1 MNEKIPNESE
11 GELSKLRNESEIL
24 TSEIHSILDEEE
36 KLEFETRSIPDV
48 PPDSASQ
55 QELAE
60 VAEKLTEII
69 KKMDK
74 LENLRS
80 QKESKLKRKIEILE
94 RMQEI
99 TGNK

>member
-1 MNEKIPNESE
+1 MNEKISNESE
-11 GELSKLRNESEIL
+11 GELSKLKNEGEIL
-24 TSEIHSILDEEE
+24 TSEIRSILAEEE
-36 KLEFETRSIPDV
+36 KLEIETRSIPDV

-60 VAEKLTEII
+60 VAEKLTKII
-69 KKMDK
+69 EKMDK

-80 QKESKLKRKIEILE
+80 QKESRLRRKIEILG
-94 RMQEI
+94 RIQKI